1 MRVSIISILLAGGV
15 LVLGACSTTAEPLTL
30 AERTEQ
36 CAGPGDELIP
46 TGRQTG
52 DARQD
57 YRCKRSVRH
66 ADNRSLAR
74 TNLNGAIDRSLRQV
88 TSP

>member
-1 MRVSIISILLAGGV
+1 MRASVISILMAGGM
-15 LVLGACSTTAEPLTL
+15 LVLGACSITAEPLTL

-36 CAGPGDELIP
+36 CTGPGDELIP

-57 YRCKRSVRH
+57 YRCKRSFRH
-66 ADNRSLAR
+66 ADSRNLAR
-74 TNLNGAIDRSLRQV
+74 TSLNGAIDRSLRQGY
-88 TSP
+88 

>member
-1 MRVSIISILLAGGV
+1 MRASIISILLAGGM

-36 CAGPGDELIP
+36 CAGLGDELIP

-57 YRCKRSVRH
+57 YRCKRSVRSY
-66 ADNRSLAR
+66 ADRNLAR
-74 TNLNGAIDRSLRQV
+74 TSLNSAIDRSQ
-88 TSP
+88 TQGY

>member
-1 MRVSIISILLAGGV
+1 MRVSITSILLAGGM

-30 AERTEQ
+30 AERTER

-57 YRCKRSVRH
+57 YRCERGFRH
-66 ADNRSLAR
+66 EGNRSLAR
-74 TNLNGAIDRSLRQV
+74 ASLNSAVDRSLRQGN
-88 TSP
+88 

>member
-1 MRVSIISILLAGGV
+1 MRVSIISILLAGGM

-36 CAGPGDELIP
+36 CVGRGDELSR

-57 YRCKRSVRH
+57 YRCMPSDRQWQ
-66 ADNRSLAR
+66 ARSLAR
-74 TNLNGAIDRSLRQV
+74 TSLNSAISQGLRQGH
-88 TSP
+88 